1 MKDSPINIRLY
12 KENRNKIIYIKSYNS
27 VKKRKTMKKCNTLEE
42 VRTEIDSLDTRLVD
56 LISER
61 SHLIRQAAGFK
72 QSVEEVKAQ
81 DRIDFI
87 LQRARHHAIEKGV
100 SPNMISE
107 LFSIMIDEMVET
119 EIAEFRNTSTF

>member
-1 MKDSPINIRLY
+1 
-12 KENRNKIIYIKSYNS
+12 
-27 VKKRKTMKKCNTLEE
+27 MKKCNSLEE
-42 VRTEIDSLDTRLVD
+42 VRTEIDALDTRLVD

-72 QSVEEVKAQ
+72 QSVDEVKAQ

-87 LQRARHHAIEKGV
+87 LQRVRHHAIEKGV

-107 LFSIMIDEMVET
+107 LFEIMINEMVET
-119 EIAEFRNTSTF
+119 EIAEFRNASTF